1 MMNDG
6 DRTKRARGWGGLSLA
21 VALVLLTAVLGACT
35 NPARFTPASSSQNFP
50 PYEGEVRVLENLP
63 NSSQYQR
70 VGVVI
75 VEGVLLTKDAS
86 MVDAVKNE
94 AADNGANAV
103 VMQSAI
109 KVTKN
114 SDGSTR
120 RTLAAWAI
128 RLNK

>member
-1 MMNDG
+1 MMSDEN
-6 DRTKRARGWGGLSLA
+6 RTCRPLDWIRLSLMS
-21 VALVLLTAVLGACT
+21 VLLATALGACT
-35 NPARFTPASSSQNFP
+35 NPARFTPASSSQDFP

-70 VGVVI
+70 VGVVMI
-75 VEGVLLTKDAS
+75 EGVLLTKDAA
-86 MVDAVKNE
+86 MVDAIKSE
-94 AADNGANAV
+94 AADRGANAV

-114 SDGSTR
+114 SDGSTKKA
-120 RTLAAWAI
+120 LAAWAI